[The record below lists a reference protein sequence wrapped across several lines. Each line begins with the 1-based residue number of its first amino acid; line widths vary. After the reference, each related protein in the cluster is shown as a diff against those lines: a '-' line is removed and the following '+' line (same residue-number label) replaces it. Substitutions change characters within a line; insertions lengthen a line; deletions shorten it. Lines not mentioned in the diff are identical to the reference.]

1 MDLRYRG
8 NDGKVHYC
16 HTLNNT
22 AIATPRVLIAI
33 LENHQRADGTVRIPE
48 VLVPYMGGITEL
60 TSANAA
66 GAR

>member
-1 MDLRYRG
+1 MNLRYRG
-8 NDGKVHYC
+8 KDGKVHYC

-33 LENHQRADGTVRIPE
+33 LENHQREDGSIRIPE
-48 VLVPYMGGITEL
+48 VLVPYMGGRTEITRD
-60 TSANAA
+60 NAS